1 MSVSNTVS
9 ALRALHHIKANYS
22 QETYLATWGYLLK
35 RFWTAPG
42 VTFSQDEVLSEVLSS
57 ATNAKSGEKL
67 FTAGDVKKIMD
78 GRAAQKETLAKTTQ
92 TALDRGA
99 FGAPWFWVTNRAGKS
114 EPFFGSDRYV
124 NDAIESKQR

>member
-9 ALRALHHIKANYS
+9 ALRALHHIKANYPK
-22 QETYLATWGYLLK
+22 ETYLATWGYFLK

-57 ATNAKSGEKL
+57 ATDAKSGKKL
-67 FTAGDVKKIMD
+67 FTADDVKKIMD
-78 GRAAQKETLAKTTQ
+78 GRAAQKGTLTKATQ

-124 NDAIESKQR
+124 